1 MEHRGDVLFETLF
14 SRFRA
19 IGFLVQHADFVSNN
33 PFAATRLLG
42 KTQEYYNR
50 ASVLSGLCGSS
61 IVAIGATSSDLSSYS
76 MNRYRIIR
84 CMQSRTICST

>member
-14 SRFRA
+14 WRFRA

-42 KTQEYYNR
+42 KTQELQQ
-50 ASVLSGLCGSS
+50 S
-61 IVAIGATSSDLSSYS
+61 LSSEWALWQQYRGYRS
-76 MNRYRIIR
+76 NRGDI
-84 CMQSRTICST
+84 